1 MVYYGRRLKRTLYLL
16 KECRLHVECRRWLN
30 FDWLRLNNRWK
41 RVSLGH
47 LNITIFISVIMEKIN
62 VIKWLLNVRNAVVL
76 IGSFDSVVVLVYV
89 VQVEPSYFKL
99 RLKTIVSWMLFRC
112 WLHIVILFVNWRFR
126 RCNNLDVNSLCL
138 AFFYFL
144 ND

>member
-16 KECRLHVECRRWLN
+16 KESRLHVKCRRWLN